1 MNIVDVNSWNVI
13 LDKMVIIGGSAR
25 SGTTIMGKLINSLDK
40 TEYMF
45 EPPMLASLLLKK
57 DELKN
62 ESLKELLQFYFFDNF
77 LLDALAGRNI
87 NLNTNDDSC
96 ILHVKSEE
104 DIKNRQ
110 NKSFSRVELEEL
122 VLSTTFSFK
131 LPEIVFFI
139 DVINEL
145 FPQNKKILMHRNPN
159 DVINSIV
166 QKKWFSNEYLNENHS
181 SQIFAIEI
189 IDNIKVPYWV
199 KETDKQ
205 FWVNTTELNRCA
217 YYYKRISE
225 EILNNASNSI
235 IVDYGKFIKSPDEL
249 FKKIVDSLSFEYG
262 EKTQEV
268 LNTVKYQ
275 DKKREDHLQGI
286 DSNILLDIENL
297 NSKLKG
303 LSFK

>member
-1 MNIVDVNSWNVI
+1 MNIVDVNSWNTI
-13 LDKMVIIGGSAR
+13 LDKMIIIGGSAR

-45 EPPMLASLLLKK
+45 EPPMLESLLLKK

-166 QKKWFSNEYLNENHS
+166 QKKWFSNEYLNVNHS